1 MRQIPTALA
10 LAAAAATVA
19 PEAIRAQLS
28 DRCWI
33 APERGTPETVV
44 ERPSPKRS
52 LDFTL
57 GGETATI
64 CWDAPSVNDREIFGS
79 DGLQP
84 YGELWR
90 LGANEATAIH
100 LPFAG
105 DLGGVAVEPGSYSL
119 YAIPGEESFEIFV
132 NSATERWGVPINDAV
147 RETELGSFT
156 RAVTRLDEPVET
168 MRFTFDA
175 HGENMGHLVMEWADV
190 RVEIP
195 VHRGSMDH
203 GAGSR

>member
-1 MRQIPTALA
+1 MRRISIVLVLFATAGL
-10 LAAAAATVA
+10 LA
-19 PEAIRAQLS
+19 PEALRAQLS

-33 APERGTPETVV
+33 APDRGTPETVV
-44 ERPSPKRS
+44 ERPSPKSS
-52 LDFTL
+52 LEFAL
-57 GGETATI
+57 GGDTATI
-64 CWDAPSVNDREIFGS
+64 CWDAPSVNDRDIFGTE
-79 DGLQP
+79 GLQP

-105 DLGGVAVEPGSYSL
+105 DIGGVEVEPGSYSL

-132 NSATERWGVPINDAV
+132 NSTTERWGLPLDASV
-147 RETELGSFT
+147 RESEVGSST
-156 RAVTRLDEPVET
+156 RPATRLEEPVET
-168 MRFTFDA
+168 MRFTFEP

-195 VHRGSMDH
+195 VHRGS
-203 GAGSR
+203 GSR

>member
-1 MRQIPTALA
+1 MRHVPTALA
-10 LAAAAATVA
+10 LVAAAATLA
-19 PEAIRAQLS
+19 PEALRAQLS

-44 ERPSPKRS
+44 ERASPKS
-52 LDFTL
+52 SIDFTL
-57 GGETATI
+57 GGETATL
-64 CWDAPSVNDREIFGS
+64 CWDAPSVNDREIFSS

-90 LGANEATAIH
+90 LGANEATALH

-105 DLGGVAVEPGSYSL
+105 DIGGVEVEPGSYSL

-132 NSATERWGVPINDAV
+132 NSVTERWGVPINASV
-147 RETELGSFT
+147 RESELGSFT
-156 RAVTRLDEPVET
+156 RPVTRLDEPVET
-168 MRFTFDA
+168 MRFTFEA
-175 HGENMGHLVMEWADV
+175 HGETMGHLVVEWADV

-203 GAGSR
+203 GATER